1 MNFKV
6 IRSVLLDFQV
16 IVESVKTVQCDNQ
29 TAAGESVTQP
39 ASPVQPAG
47 VRLPAGWRGVTEE
60 ETGGLT
66 PDVTSVSFNQRYIS

>member
-29 TAAGESVTQP
+29 TAADESVTQP
-39 ASPVQPAG
+39 ASLVQPAG